1 MRLDRYNTTLPLS
14 LTELLFV
21 SLSSF
26 SSLITQNLAVN
37 CFRFCSSRMR
47 NKSLLS
53 LQASFNGSH
62 EIQAI
67 LSKTSDHVSSG
78 VSSAMS
84 EDQRAAL
91 NMKKPNQIDRHNPFI
106 DHRSLVVEDIL
117 EPACSIQSITDD
129 ASTEPICTDS
139 KTDSFSN
146 LVTGSTELIEVRTAE
161 SASSSNPYIQLS
173 EKGNNDSEN
182 LASKEIN
189 EAVDEAAVATSSSCN
204 RSEDKSKCD
213 VDGITDV
220 HGINHIDEENGIV
233 TDNVVSKTLVQF
245 DSAVAQTAPESS
257 TSTACTGNGDTSSES
272 NFFGPSIMSDPV
284 TNSGHIAYSGNISLR
299 SDSSTTSTWSFAFPV

>member
-1 MRLDRYNTTLPLS
+1 MRN
-14 LTELLFV
+14 E
-21 SLSSF
+21 SLS
-26 SSLITQNLAVN
+26 
-37 CFRFCSSRMR
+37 
-47 NKSLLS
+47 S
-53 LQASFNGSH
+53 LQASFSVSH

-67 LSKTSDHVSSG
+67 LSKTSDHVGSG
-78 VSSAMS
+78 ASSAMS

-106 DHRSLVVEDIL
+106 DHRSLVVEDVL
-117 EPACSIQSITDD
+117 EPACSIRSITDD
-129 ASTEPICTDS
+129 ASTEPICTGS
-139 KTDSFSN
+139 KTDGSSN

-182 LASKEIN
+182 LASKEIT
-189 EAVDEAAVATSSSCN
+189 EAVDEAAVAIASPCNSSEN
-204 RSEDKSKCD
+204 KSKCD

-220 HGINHIDEENGIV
+220 HGINHIDEENGLV
-233 TDNVVSKTLVQF
+233 TDNAVSKTLAQF

-257 TSTACTGNGDTSSES
+257 TSTARTGNGDPSES

-284 TNSGHIAYSGNISLR
+284 TNSSRTAYSGNISLR
-299 SDSSTTSTWSFAFPV
+299 SDSSTTSTRSFAFPV